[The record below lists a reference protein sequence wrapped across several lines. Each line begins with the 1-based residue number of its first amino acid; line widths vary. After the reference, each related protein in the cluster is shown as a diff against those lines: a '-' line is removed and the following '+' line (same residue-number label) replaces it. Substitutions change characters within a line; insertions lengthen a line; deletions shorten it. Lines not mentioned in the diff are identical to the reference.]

1 MSKGRYRMM
10 WTILADLVGLA
21 LSYAYG
27 VIVPAWVGSW
37 LPKPLST
44 HALKLYEHIITLLSH
59 PRFLN
64 SAFLPNTGLIWLAIA
79 ILFRLVYLLLYVRR
93 RAQSKDLAKAHSG
106 SPGDHY
112 WETVQQRFKD
122 YRGALE
128 RWKPKIALRTPTWRY
143 YKRLYT
149 SQPDMYWRG
158 RTLMIEKR
166 LLSSDLVQELG
177 PCLAR
182 ELMYYNCE
190 DIAFMDILASYPDHL
205 TRRLFMWNLLGFYVS
220 FPVILAKSL
229 LWPSYWTERIK
240 VADEYAYALGQGH
253 LLHYHIDMQ
262 IRQEEALQEERS
274 GIAREIAQLEQ
285 QSQVFENQASIR
297 DWSLPDE
304 DTRAYSYET
313 YHNTAGSQ
321 ERFWRVWNRLS
332 VRISELRKRDLQ
344 LGIQEL
350 KAHSVR
356 PMLEER
362 RGQLAAR
369 LGTEQSWMEKRGI
382 TTPLSTAPLL
392 SKEPPPRL
400 LPSESNGRT

>member
-37 LPKPLST
+37 IPKPLST
-44 HALKLYEHIITLLSH
+44 HALKLYEHIIALLSH
-59 PRFLN
+59 PRFLQ
-64 SAFLPNTGLIWLAIA
+64 SAFLPNAGLIWLTIA
-79 ILFRLVYLLLYVRR
+79 ILFHLVYRMLYVRR
-93 RAQSKDLAKAHSG
+93 RAQSKDLAKPHSG

-122 YRGALE
+122 YRVALE
-128 RWKPKIALRTPTWRY
+128 RWKPKITLRTPTWRY

-149 SQPDMYWRG
+149 DQPDIYWRG
-158 RTLMIEKR
+158 RTLVIEKSLLEPNR
-166 LLSSDLVQELG
+166 LQELA
-177 PCLAR
+177 PYLAR

-190 DIAFMDILASYPDHL
+190 DVACWDILDSYPDHL
-205 TRRLFMWNLLGFYVS
+205 NWWLVLWNVLGFYVCL
-220 FPVILAKSL
+220 PVILAKSF
-229 LWPSYWTERIK
+229 LWTSYWRGRVK
-240 VADEYAYALGQGH
+240 VADEYAYALGQGR

-262 IRQEEALQEERS
+262 IRQEEALQQERS
-274 GIAREIAQLEQ
+274 EIAREIAQLEQ
-285 QSQVFENQASIR
+285 QSQVFENQVSIM
-297 DWSLPDE
+297 DWSLPGE

-321 ERFWRVWNRLS
+321 ERFYRAWNRLS
-332 VRISELRKRDLQ
+332 VRISKLRKRDLQ

-369 LGTEQSWMEKRGI
+369 LRTEQNWMEQHGI
-382 TTPLSTAPLL
+382 TSSLSTAPLL
-392 SKEPPPRL
+392 PKQEPPRL
-400 LPSESNGRT
+400 LPGESDGRA